1 MKKQTQIEITEEE
14 LRRVF
19 ADTLDKGASCSAIFV
34 VYYDG
39 GTSDDGSKLPNL
51 EVGIPYDIIDGK
63 LEVGP
68 YLKNIFKPSPRD
80 YHERKKQI
88 PIKDI
93 LKYKRLELS
102 DILC

>member
-1 MKKQTQIEITEEE
+1 MTVQTQVTEEE

-19 ADTLDKGASCSAIFV
+19 ADTLGKSASFSAIFV
-34 VYYDG
+34 AYYDG

-51 EVGIPYDIIDGK
+51 ELGVPYDIIDGI

-68 YLKNIFKPSPRD
+68 YLKNMFKPSPRD

-93 LKYKRLELS
+93 LRYRRLELS
-102 DILC
+102 DIF